1 MDKEKLKKLKK
12 QEIRF
17 LMEENLAVRF
27 KILCIRLNLSRQKQL
42 TEIIK
47 NFVEIQEE
55 NLKRLGK

>member
-1 MDKEKLKKLKK
+1 MDREKLKKLKK

>member
-17 LMEENLAVRF
+17 FMEENLAVRF
-27 KILCIRLNLSRQKQL
+27 KILCIKLNLSRQKQL

-55 NLKRLGK
+55 NLKRIGK

>member
-1 MDKEKLKKLKK
+1 MDREKLKKLKK

-27 KILCIRLNLSRQKQL
+27 KILCIKLNLSRQKQL